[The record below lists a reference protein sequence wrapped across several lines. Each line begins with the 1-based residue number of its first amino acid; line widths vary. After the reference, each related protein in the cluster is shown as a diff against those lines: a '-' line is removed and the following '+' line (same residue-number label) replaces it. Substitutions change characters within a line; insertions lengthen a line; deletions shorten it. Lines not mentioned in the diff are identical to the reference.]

1 MNDSSIHSSF
11 SEARKLQA
19 LGNLEAL
26 AQRLRHLVASQP
38 PKDLLGYLYAALV
51 FGELEDE
58 GASSRRATT
67 LPRIDLDEAQ
77 FLLEFVHAILATTPI
92 SGDAKL
98 DEFICEEITRVAA
111 ELRNASFTVAM
122 LVAATSSEAQFGRYT
137 KDLLFRALSNWV
149 LMRGTRY
156 QVLEK
161 EFFEFA
167 LEPHDNALRRA
178 YGIGAQDIAA
188 GIQAFADTVRVGH
201 DHAVEAIQKSM
212 EEAQQFATSLQQ
224 SMEDGIL
231 QWKTERAESATAASA
246 AFVDLFQGGI
256 CNVNRHTQLP
266 ASLLDDLS
274 YAVAE
279 ETEFFAP
286 GAYSGTPFRTLP
298 ARKKPLIKLGG
309 DHYLTDPCFA
319 RDAAYRAILHNLLAR
334 DTGYTGEFKQ
344 NQKEWSESA
353 FANVFERQLVG
364 ATVLREVYYR
374 CGGNWVENDTLI
386 LTDGVLVLVEAKS
399 GQAATIASPAADFER
414 HARAMR
420 DLIVKAYGQCRRF
433 LEYLSSA
440 DESPLYAFKDG
451 RYEEVI
457 RIRLSDYWL
466 VLPIGLTVESFSPF
480 STSSKQLPGIDP
492 ILGKHP
498 FVSVAIDE
506 LLVLGR
512 LLPST
517 GALMHYLRIR
527 QEAAGIKELFLFDEL
542 DYLGAYITKNRFF
555 DDLRPQLTQGANL
568 IVVDGM
574 SFVIDDYF
582 SQHDWVQKAPP
593 AQECPEELHGLLA
606 ALNRTRALGWI
617 EADSH
622 LRDFGFEG
630 RNDLAKQLEPLRKSL
645 SRYPR
650 RYFATRVDFGL
661 LFWLHREGDA
671 AEMEAAQ
678 LKAQAVAESF
688 DVQRVLL
695 IVIGVDKRGRYART
709 VPHWIQRAQANEV
722 IRADAAALSRRTVD
736 LDAKVPMTRPP
747 GKLGRNEPCW
757 CRSGRKFKKC
767 HGR

>member
-1 MNDSSIHSSF
+1 MSDSSIHNGF
-11 SEARKLQA
+11 SDARKLQA
-19 LGNLEAL
+19 LRGLEEL

-38 PKDLLGYLYAALV
+38 PKDLLGYLYTALV
-51 FGELEDE
+51 LGGFGDE
-58 GASSRRATT
+58 ETSSRRTAI
-67 LPRIDLDEAQ
+67 LPRIELDEAQ
-77 FLLEFVHAILATTPI
+77 FLLEYVHAILATTPI
-92 SGDAKL
+92 SAKAEL
-98 DEFICEEITRVAA
+98 DECICGEITGVAT
-111 ELRNASFTVAM
+111 ELRNASCTVAM
-122 LVAATSSEAQFGRYT
+122 LVAATSSEAQFGPYT

-167 LEPHDNALRRA
+167 LEPHDDALRRA
-178 YGIGAQDIAA
+178 YNVGARDIAA
-188 GIQAFADTVRVGH
+188 GIQALADAVRVGH
-201 DHAVEAIQKSM
+201 DHAARTIQRSM
-212 EEAQQFATSLQQ
+212 EEAQKFVALHKQ
-224 SMEDGIL
+224 SMEDGIA
-231 QWKTERAESATAASA
+231 QWMKECTESATAAGA

-256 CNVNRHTQLP
+256 CNVNRHTKLP
-266 ASLLDDLS
+266 VLLLDDLS

-279 ETEFFAP
+279 EKEFFAP

-298 ARKKPLIKLGG
+298 ARKKPLIKFEG

-334 DTGYTGEFKQ
+334 DSRYADEFRH

-353 FANVFERQLVG
+353 FVNVFEHQLAD

-374 CGGNWVENDTLI
+374 RDGNWVENDTLI

-399 GQAATIASPAADFER
+399 GAAATIASPAADFER
-414 HARAMR
+414 HARAIR
-420 DLIVKAYGQCRRF
+420 DLIVKAYDQCRRF

-440 DESPLYAFKDG
+440 DESPLYVFKDG
-451 RYEEVI
+451 RYEEVV

-517 GALMHYLRIR
+517 GALMHYLSIR

-542 DYLGAYITKNRFF
+542 DHLGAYITKNRFF
-555 DDLRPQLTQGANL
+555 DDLRPQFAQGADL
-568 IVVDGM
+568 IVVNEM
-574 SFVIDDYF
+574 SSVIDDYF
-582 SQHDWVQKAPP
+582 SQHDWAQKAPP
-593 AQECPEELHGLLA
+593 AQDCPEELHELLV
-606 ALNRTRALGWI
+606 ALDRTRAPGWI
-617 EADSH
+617 EADSR
-622 LRDFGFEG
+622 LRDFGLEG
-630 RNDLAKQLEPLRKSL
+630 RNNLAKQLEPLRRSL
-645 SRYPR
+645 REYPC
-650 RYFATRVDFGL
+650 RYFASRVDFGL
-661 LFWLHREGDA
+661 LFWLHREGDTP
-671 AEMEAAQ
+671 EMEAVQ

-695 IVIGVDKRGRYART
+695 FMIGVDDRGHYARA
-709 VPHWIQRAQANEV
+709 VPHWIQRAQATEAV
-722 IRADAAALSRRTVD
+722 REDAAALTRRTIN
-736 LDAKVPMTRPP
+736 LDANTLATAPAR
-747 GKLGRNEPCW
+747 KLGRNEPCW
-757 CRSGRKFKKC
+757 CGSGVKFKKC